1 MKTIDYKNK
10 KGKHKDPGPLTM
22 KMASQITDL
31 VLKTKVLVF
40 YQMPKDTSNNSDTDS
55 DKQTK

>member
-1 MKTIDYKNK
+1 
-10 KGKHKDPGPLTM
+10 
-22 KMASQITDL
+22 MASQITDI

-55 DKQTK
+55 DRQTK